1 VVCDSTTT
9 TTTGA
14 PTTTTT
20 TEAATTTTTEAATT
34 TTTSATQ
41 LLVYAKYINSN
52 GNLQYQ
58 INSGPIEQFGSLTT
72 DCSYITTLA
81 VNVGDEIVFSDANTK
96 VVASSTTVCPDGP
109 GGFGCT
115 VGYSVLTSGT
125 QSVYVTIDGSSSC

>member
-1 VVCDSTTT
+1 MTVVCDSTTT

-14 PTTTTT
+14 PT
-20 TEAATTTTTEAATT
+20 TTTTTEAATT

-81 VNVGDEIVFSDANTK
+81 VNVGDELTFSDANTK

-109 GGFGCT
+109 GGFGCS

-125 QSVYVTIDGSSSC
+125 QSVYITIDGSSTC